1 MSPEARPLPARC
13 RRRVAS
19 WLVLAFPLYLLS
31 TGPVAWA
38 TNDGLDPAHLPQGV
52 MVIYLPLASLMRIE
66 CFNRL
71 FYWYTAELW
80 GGFPTGY
87 TTL

>member
-1 MSPEARPLPARC
+1 
-13 RRRVAS
+13 
-19 WLVLAFPLYLLS
+19 
-31 TGPVAWA
+31 
-38 TNDGLDPAHLPQGV
+38 